1 MLFWHFLSE
10 LSLQK
15 RPISN
20 IPKNQKAKI
29 KIQTNLC
36 LRSQVT
42 AKVKPQATLT
52 IIFKKKKKKY
62 YDAKESHP
70 LIRFPL

>member
-15 RPISN
+15 HPISN

-36 LRSQVT
+36 LRYQVT

-52 IIFKKKKKKY
+52 IIFKKKKKN